1 MNAFQWCTIPIL
13 LLLCSRELIRYLSD
27 HRRYR
32 LLRLGAWST
41 AVVLILK
48 PNLASIVAAQLG
60 IGRGADLVFYAF
72 ILSSTAVMFHLY
84 GRQFGMRK
92 QIVDLARRE
101 ALRTPFAGDGLQTAR
116 HDVESSR
123 EEQ

>member
-1 MNAFQWCTIPIL
+1 MNYFQWCTIPIL
-13 LLLCSRELIRYLSD
+13 LLLCSRELKRYLSD

-32 LLRLGAWST
+32 LLRISAWAL
-41 AVVLILK
+41 AVVLIMK
-48 PNLASIVAAQLG
+48 PDLSSIVAAHLG

-72 ILSSTAVMFHLY
+72 MLSATAVMFHLY

-101 ALRTPFAGDGLQTAR
+101 ALRTPLAGEGLQTAR
-116 HDVESSR
+116 PGVESSR
-123 EEQ
+123 EEP